1 MSVKIIDYILCQNC
15 ACILIGKSEKSKY
28 IYQIGRIAA
37 FKVTVTLLCLRCQK
51 VQAERVE
58 IREILEN

>member
-1 MSVKIIDYILCQNC
+1 MSVKIVEYISCQNC
-15 ACILIGKSEKSKY
+15 AYILIGKSEKSQY
-28 IYQIGRIAA
+28 IYQIGHIAV
-37 FKVTVTLLCLRCQK
+37 FEVTVTWLCLRCQK